1 MSATSV
7 GPLGGTS
14 SGPLAV
20 SWAQGQLSAKTTL
33 GRGRE
38 WVSGGASAAP
48 PQHVVGGGGRWWG
61 RGQVLPGFPP
71 AVNFS
76 SQSAEVGPASPATF
90 AAHLAL
96 PPGTT
101 RLKGRTQRPWG
112 QPHARVAGAGT
123 ELSVT
128 GMSNSGWKLAGR
140 APRKP
145 MPGGSLLEASGRT
158 NRTPNREGG
167 GTAVGLLGAHLP
179 TGFPGAGLPAPPPLS

>member
-1 MSATSV
+1 M
-7 GPLGGTS
+7 
-14 SGPLAV
+14 
-20 SWAQGQLSAKTTL
+20 
-33 GRGRE
+33 
-38 WVSGGASAAP
+38 
-48 PQHVVGGGGRWWG
+48 
-61 RGQVLPGFPP
+61 
-71 AVNFS
+71 
-76 SQSAEVGPASPATF
+76 F

-128 GMSNSGWKLAGR
+128 GMSNSGRKLAGQ